1 MSVRHSYTKGMPR
14 KRRLFIPDLPQHEV
28 QRGVD
33 RQSVFFSD
41 SDCARYL
48 NTFGEYAER
57 RNVSWHTYCLITNHT
72 HLLASAIEEGA
83 LSACMQELSQKF
95 VANTNRL
102 HNRIGGLLE
111 GRFYAGYLEPEGYLL
126 NCFRHRV
133 LNPVREKM
141 VANADVY

>member
-1 MSVRHSYTKGMPR
+1 
-14 KRRLFIPDLPQHEV
+14 
-28 QRGVD
+28 
-33 RQSVFFSD
+33 
-41 SDCARYL
+41 
-48 NTFGEYAER
+48 
-57 RNVSWHTYCLITNHT
+57 
-72 HLLASAIEEGA
+72 
-83 LSACMQELSQKF
+83 MQELSQKF

-126 NCFRHRV
+126 NCIRHRV

>member
-1 MSVRHSYTKGMPR
+1 MPR

-111 GRFYAGYLEPEGYLL
+111 GRFYAGYLDPRLS
-126 NCFRHRV
+126 
-133 LNPVREKM
+133 
-141 VANADVY
+141 A

>member
-1 MSVRHSYTKGMPR
+1 M
-14 KRRLFIPDLPQHEV
+14 

-57 RNVSWHTYCLITNHT
+57 RNVSLH
-72 HLLASAIEEGA
+72 ARVES
-83 LSACMQELSQKF
+83 KF
-95 VANTNRL
+95 VANTKRL

-126 NCFRHRV
+126 NCIRHRV